1 MLLSSLLSSAPSW
14 PVLWVSYLFRAL
26 ESRISCA
33 LRTENHAVSNPAPS
47 EDTERRNTG
56 DASVRPPARPPAQ
69 EEGRPQRLAADASD
83 TLGRAHRSRASS
95 SSLEPVHLAPE
106 PRGSCRPPPGHPR
119 PSATGPHGNRGPS
132 VTPRVHLLSGP
143 RCPPLSD
150 HELLFVERKEA
161 LETGEW
167 APRSLGRCPAA
178 VAVTTSPYSPET
190 PAPSRL
196 RPGFP
201 SPSGGLSKGR
211 GFLLFPDRL
220 LSFPPPGFASVFGVL
235 PQGPPEL

>member
-161 LETGEW
+161 LQTGEW
-167 APRSLGRCPAA
+167 APRSLGRCPAGRRCYHLSLQSRDPGSLA
-178 VAVTTSPYSPET
+178 SASGLPE
-190 PAPSRL
+190 PVWRA
-196 RPGFP
+196 
-201 SPSGGLSKGR
+201 
-211 GFLLFPDRL
+211 
-220 LSFPPPGFASVFGVL
+220 
-235 PQGPPEL
+235 Q